1 MGCFE
6 IEDACCVDEAFK
18 KLSTGQYDA
27 VISDY
32 EMPQKN
38 GLDFLKALREQNNL
52 IPFVLFTGKG
62 REDVAI
68 QALNLGADRYLNK
81 HGSPEVV
88 YGELADA
95 VNKTV
100 ERKKSA
106 QLLAKSESK
115 YRMLVR
121 ESLQGMAILQPAPL
135 RLVFSNAAIEKI
147 FGYSHEEFMSL
158 SPAEIMSLVYPEDR
172 AAFFSRMERRLQGE
186 AVESLYEFRAVRKD
200 GSVIWLEALSN
211 RVEYEGQTAVQAIFL
226 NIDSRKKTEE
236 IVRKSEQ
243 RYRELANFLPQIVF
257 ETDLTGKLTFFNQKG
272 LEITGFTREE
282 LEKGVNMLS
291 FVVPEHQKRALE
303 NTMKALS
310 GKEVLDMEYTLY
322 KKNGT
327 TFDAIVS
334 AAPIISE
341 NKVNGI
347 RGLVIDVT
355 GIKKS
360 EK

>member
-1 MGCFE
+1 
-6 IEDACCVDEAFK
+6 
-18 KLSTGQYDA
+18 
-27 VISDY
+27 
-32 EMPQKN
+32 
-38 GLDFLKALREQNNL
+38 
-52 IPFVLFTGKG
+52 
-62 REDVAI
+62 
-68 QALNLGADRYLNK
+68 
-81 HGSPEVV
+81 
-88 YGELADA
+88 
-95 VNKTV
+95 
-100 ERKKSA
+100 
-106 QLLAKSESK
+106 
-115 YRMLVR
+115 
-121 ESLQGMAILQPAPL
+121 
-135 RLVFSNAAIEKI
+135 
-147 FGYSHEEFMSL
+147 
-158 SPAEIMSLVYPEDR
+158 
-172 AAFFSRMERRLQGE
+172 MERRLQGE